1 MAGRRV
7 YTDIDEII
15 NVLFSSEM
23 NDLIA
28 NNEETND
35 GKGDSDADIDL
46 GENLGDDDDG
56 DVDSEWEYEYEPPAP
71 KVVIPADEMDAGLS
85 GNVVES
91 DFDKNRIDFQLG
103 SGDPQ
108 IQYIHDSIIP
118 KLVVSSAPDNVINNV
133 ELESENETL
142 IEDSPSSDED
152 DTFNLLPPSK
162 RPRICSRHV
171 KSRFRTRGGASIANR
186 TSTGASDIL
195 DEFCSDDHD
204 TVIDEQ
210 PPVPGTRGVRGR
222 PTGRGRGSGL
232 GNDTGNVLPQI
243 VDGGIMM
250 KWEEVPKDRNSNGG
264 SIMIF
269 FPDYLPFI

>member
-7 YTDIDEII
+7 YT
-15 NVLFSSEM
+15 EM

-28 NNEETND
+28 NNEETNN
-35 GKGDSDADIDL
+35 GKDDSDIDIDL
-46 GENLGDDDDG
+46 GENLGADDG

-71 KVVIPADEMDAGLS
+71 KVVIPADEMDAGVS

-103 SGDPQ
+103 RGEPQ
-108 IQYIHDSIIP
+108 IQYIHDSVIP
-118 KLVVSSAPDNVINNV
+118 KLVVSSAADNVINNV

-171 KSRFRTRGGASIANR
+171 KSRVRTRGGASIANR

-195 DEFCSDDHD
+195 DEFCSDD

-222 PTGRGRGSGL
+222 PMGRGRGRGL

-243 VDGGIMM
+243 VDGSMMM
-250 KWEEVPKDRNSNGG
+250 KWEEVPADTEVILKDFPFLEEEELRYRIPDDPSPCE
-264 SIMIF
+264 F
-269 FPDYLPFI
+269 FELY